1 VSFKPKPSFALL
13 KAKAHEHNLAPLA
26 EGPRLSACCVPS
38 KQRLAQLETSR
49 ASSANR
55 PRATAGSPEKMVRLE
70 GTFHMGSENPEA
82 FPTDGE
88 GPVRQ
93 VSLSAFYISKL
104 AVTNRQFAEFV
115 RKTSYRTE
123 AER

>member
-1 VSFKPKPSFALL
+1 M
-13 KAKAHEHNLAPLA
+13 
-26 EGPRLSACCVPS
+26 
-38 KQRLAQLETSR
+38 T
-49 ASSANR
+49 
-55 PRATAGSPEKMVRLE
+55 RLE
-70 GTFHMGSENPEA
+70 GAFRMGSESPEA

-93 VSLSAFYISKL
+93 VSLTAFYISKL
-104 AVTNRQFAEFV
+104 AVTNGQFAEFV